1 MESLHVS
8 WAAESCPSR
17 WAAMRLTKLGGVAG
31 ANFQTTPGALT
42 PAPQPSPAHDSG
54 HFQTSVYT
62 LITSFIAFRRGLP
75 PVGELARL
83 WRGTIG
89 EYFVKKCCAIGNKLT
104 STELRLTANHL
115 NMSQQINYT
124 FGGLQRHVRVDG
136 QPCGSRSWAKRL
148 TQISARGPQHSLMLP
163 NHRPRLALDT
173 STQCVYT

>member
-1 MESLHVS
+1 MHSLHVW
-8 WAAESCPSR
+8 WATESCPSR

-89 EYFVKKCCAIGNKLT
+89 EYFAKKWCATGNKLT
-104 STELRLTANHL
+104 STELRLTANRP
-115 NMSQQINYT
+115 NMLIWSHCTY
-124 FGGLQRHVRVDG
+124 GGLRSHVRVDG
-136 QPCGSRSWAKRL
+136 RLCGSRSSEVWKA
-148 TQISARGPQHSLMLP
+148 QISRQGPGHSLLLLNHHQRMTP
-163 NHRPRLALDT
+163 NT
-173 STQCVYT
+173 SRQVYIH